1 MSVSGSEI
9 AVRRFYDELWNG
21 WRLELVDEI
30 LAEGLRF
37 RGSRGAI
44 LAGRS
49 EFRRYAEETR
59 AAFPDW
65 HNRIDDL
72 VVDGDRVAARLTWTG
87 TQTGAFEG
95 RAASGARVEYVGA
108 AFFRV
113 VGDVIDE
120 AWVVGDTEGFR
131 RTLERA

>member
-1 MSVSGSEI
+1 MSGSETV
-9 AVRRFYDELWNG
+9 VRRFYDELWNG

-37 RGSRGAI
+37 RGSRGAF
-44 LAGRS
+44 LSGRS

-59 AAFPDW
+59 VGFPDW

-72 VVDGDRVAARLTWTG
+72 VVDGGRVAARLTWTG
-87 TQTGAFEG
+87 TQTGEFEG
-95 RAASGARVEYVGA
+95 RPASGARVEYVGA

-113 VGDVIDE
+113 DGRLIDE
-120 AWVVGDTEGFR
+120 AWIVGDTEAFR
-131 RTLERA
+131 QALEGT